1 MLSMICVPFQLH
13 NLGRVLKTEME
24 SKTHSIKWKRLWLL
38 LFIITIIIVSVTA
51 VVVFFDTFALK
62 RANTEEYLK
71 NPKEIVVTTN
81 LLYFCYEQIKNA
93 FHFNLHARCNW
104 LQSCVYAHWTNHF
117 TLPFTTEA
125 ICLTRQRRR
134 WQRLFT
140 GKWTEIWKLEY

>member
-13 NLGRVLKTEME
+13 NLGSVLKTEME

-38 LFIITIIIVSVTA
+38 FFIITIIVSVS

-81 LLYFCYEQIKNA
+81 ILCFCYEQKKILSTLIYMYGA
-93 FHFNLHARCNW
+93 IDCRAVCMRTEQIILHCHSPPKQFVWHGNGDGGNGFSVENE
-104 LQSCVYAHWTNHF
+104 QKFEN
-117 TLPFTTEA
+117 
-125 ICLTRQRRR
+125 
-134 WQRLFT
+134 
-140 GKWTEIWKLEY
+140 